1 MKERHLPL
9 PRSTPTSI
17 LPQDNLG
24 EEVRRAAA
32 VRGLVKEGSGAVR
45 KCICEAAEIAAYNMI
60 SRDIGAVRR
69 GLVKKE
75 Q

>member
-1 MKERHLPL
+1 
-9 PRSTPTSI
+9 
-17 LPQDNLG
+17 
-24 EEVRRAAA
+24 
-32 VRGLVKEGSGAVR
+32 VKEGSGAVR
-45 KCICEAAEIAAYNMI
+45 KCICEAAEMAAYNMI